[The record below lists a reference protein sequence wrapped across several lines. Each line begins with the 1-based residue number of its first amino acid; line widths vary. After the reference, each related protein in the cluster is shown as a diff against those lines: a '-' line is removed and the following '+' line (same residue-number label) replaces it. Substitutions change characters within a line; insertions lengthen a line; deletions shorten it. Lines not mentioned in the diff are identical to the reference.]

1 MEKKF
6 EHNFFLAS
14 LNISED
20 EAITVYT
27 FSIVAPGLFGGK
39 RSTKSDIGPFPDY
52 TKWRNK
58 SLQTD
63 LGYDIEK
70 ILYPVHQDTK
80 MIITVQYNSY
90 PPLRALA
97 TKMTLKAV
105 GFISALVRW
114 IGDTY
119 ELLLLGGNVKDDVR
133 WITTQVIRSIFEYYL
148 SPERSTAAK
157 TSFGS
162 DSQRQSTLIWG
173 WSMDI

>member
-1 MEKKF
+1 M
-6 EHNFFLAS
+6 
-14 LNISED
+14 SED

-97 TKMTLKAV
+97 TEMALKAIE
-105 GFISALVRW
+105 FISALVSW
-114 IGDTY
+114 IDDTY
-119 ELLLLGGNVKDDVR
+119 GLLLSGGTVKEYVW
-133 WITTQVIRSIFEYYL
+133 WIITLVIRSIF
-148 SPERSTAAK
+148 
-157 TSFGS
+157 
-162 DSQRQSTLIWG
+162 
-173 WSMDI
+173 